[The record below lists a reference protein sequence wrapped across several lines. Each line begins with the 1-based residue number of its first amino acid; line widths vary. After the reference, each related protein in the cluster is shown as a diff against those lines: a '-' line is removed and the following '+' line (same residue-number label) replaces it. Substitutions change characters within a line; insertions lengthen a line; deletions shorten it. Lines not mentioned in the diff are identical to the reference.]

1 MAIHPILLAFLS
13 AVLFGAATPASKG
26 LLENLSPFQLAG
38 LLYLGAALGVAP
50 VAGLRDV
57 WRVPQRIDPVN
68 RWRLWGAVLAG
79 GVLGPVLLLAGLKA
93 ASAASVSL
101 WLNLEL
107 IATAVLGHWFFR
119 DYLTRYGWLGVAVT
133 LAAAVALSMGSGTA
147 GLVAGGL
154 VLLACCCW
162 GLDNHLTALIDGISP
177 SQSTFWKG
185 LVAGGVNLA
194 IGLMLHPFS
203 ATGYVVLG
211 AVFVGIWSYGASI
224 TLYIHAAHKLGATRG
239 QIIFATAPFFGLLL
253 SAVVLGETLQWV
265 HLLAAALFGVGVSL
279 LTVESHSHQH
289 THTGLSHAHR
299 HRHDDGH
306 HTHDHPDL
314 PANTEHLH
322 WHEHEPLTHAHPH
335 WPDLHHRHTHHH
347 GNQPED
353 SAA

>member
-1 MAIHPILLAFLS
+1 MATHPILLAFLS
-13 AVLFGAATPASKG
+13 AALFGAATPASKG
-26 LLENLSPFQLAG
+26 LLETLSPFQLAG

-57 WRVPQRIDPVN
+57 WRVPKRIDPVN

-119 DYLTRYGWLGVAVT
+119 DHLTRYGWLGVAVT
-133 LAAAVALSMGSGTA
+133 LAAAIALSMGSGTA
-147 GLVAGGL
+147 GLMAGGL

-185 LVAGGVNLA
+185 LVAGCVNLA

-253 SAVVLGETLQWV
+253 SAAVLGEALQV
-265 HLLAAALFGVGVSL
+265 IHVLAAVLFGGGIVL
-279 LTVESHSHQH
+279 LLVESHSHQH
-289 THTGLSHAHR
+289 THRTCPRPS
-299 HRHDDGH
+299 
-306 HTHDHPDL
+306 P
-314 PANTEHLH
+314 P
-322 WHEHEPLTHAHPH
+322 P
-335 WPDLHHRHTHHH
+335 
-347 GNQPED
+347 
-353 SAA
+353 